1 MTCIFLC
8 GICTINLNAQSR
20 IEADSLFA
28 ASNYFEASI
37 AYERIIFAAENPEA
51 TWYATLQKIQC
62 LKQQREFA
70 RAEVFVRMNLNNFS
84 ADSLR
89 YRLQY
94 EQALTAY
101 LAGNFETAASVSELM
116 LLSYP
121 KHDFDRN
128 LVVVRILSLNEIQQ
142 WDKAGELFAGNA
154 EKLFQVRVSDPYLQ
168 LPHLKNKD
176 KAQWLSTFIPGGGQF
191 YAGKPLEAM
200 VSILIQGAGIYYG
213 IASFQAQYYFSAWL
227 VGAGLFGSFHFGGV
241 RRAEILVDQYNAKKV
256 KSFNEAVKNLL
267 L

>member
-1 MTCIFLC
+1 MFLF
-8 GICTINLNAQSR
+8 GICTTNVKGQSQR
-20 IEADSLFA
+20 AADSLFA

-37 AYERIIFAAENPEA
+37 AYERIIFAAEN
-51 TWYATLQKIQC
+51 TKTVWYATIQKIQC
-62 LKQQREFA
+62 LKQQRLFA

-94 EQALTAY
+94 EQVLTAY

-121 KHDFDRN
+121 AHEFDRN
-128 LVVVRILSLNEIQQ
+128 LIVVRILSLNELKQ
-142 WDKAGELFAGNA
+142 WDKAADLFGGNA
-154 EKLFQVRVSDPYLQ
+154 ARLLQTPVPNPYFE

-200 VSILIQGAGIYYG
+200 VSILIQGAGIYFG
-213 IASFQAQYYFSAWL
+213 IASFQAHYYFSAWL
-227 VGAGLFGSFHFGGV
+227 VGAGLFGSFHLGGV
-241 RRAEILVDQYNAKKV
+241 RRAEILIDRYNAKKV
-256 KSFNEAVKNLL
+256 RDFNVSIRNLL